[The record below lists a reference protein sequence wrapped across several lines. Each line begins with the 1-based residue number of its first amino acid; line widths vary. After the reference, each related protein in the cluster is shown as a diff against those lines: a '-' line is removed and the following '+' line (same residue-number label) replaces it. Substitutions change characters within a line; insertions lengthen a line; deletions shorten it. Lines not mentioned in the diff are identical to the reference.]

1 MLDNNYGTINS
12 LTVTM
17 LIEDYSGYDEG
28 LLAQHGISFL
38 LEAKTV
44 KGSKTILFDAGQSAD
59 PILHNMKMLGKDP
72 SDIDMVIL
80 SHCHSDHTGGLVD
93 ILKAIGSKRLPVIAH
108 PATYRS
114 NFVLKPA
121 FKSFG
126 MEPANSAALI
136 ESAGGEMLLVAETLA
151 LAPGIVTTG
160 EITDKIDFEANP
172 TLSMFTLDKGEVVS
186 DSMLDDLSMVFILDE
201 GLVIVTGCSHAGVIS
216 IIETAVRITGV
227 ERVAAVIGGFHLIDA
242 DDARIEATVK
252 KMADY
257 NIDRIY
263 TGHCTGLKAEARLQQ
278 AFGKKFK
285 KTHTGIIIKF

>member
-1 MLDNNYGTINS
+1 MLDNNYGTLNA

-28 LLAQHGISFL
+28 FLAQHGISFL
-38 LEAKTV
+38 LEAETV
-44 KGSKTILFDAGQSAD
+44 EGSKKILFDTGQSAE

-72 SDIDMVIL
+72 SAIDLVIL
-80 SHCHSDHTGGLVD
+80 SHCHSDHTGGLVGM
-93 ILKAIGSKRLPVIAH
+93 LEAIGRKRVPVIAH
-108 PATYRS
+108 PAINRS

-126 MEPANSAALI
+126 MGPANSAVLI
-136 ESAGGEMLLVAETLA
+136 ESVGGEMLLVTEPLA

-160 EITDKIDFEANP
+160 EITDKIDFEASP
-172 TLSMFTLDKGEVVS
+172 TLSMFTLDKGQTIS
-186 DSMLDDLSMVFILDE
+186 DPMSDDLSLVFILDE

-216 IIETAVRITGV
+216 IIETAVRMTGV

-252 KMADY
+252 KLADY

-263 TGHCTGLKAEARLQQ
+263 TGHCTGLKAEARLYQ

-285 KTHTGIIIKF
+285 KTHTGIIVKF

>member
-1 MLDNNYGTINS
+1 MLDSNYGTLNA

-28 LLAQHGISFL
+28 FLAQHGISFL
-38 LEAKTV
+38 LEAETA
-44 KGSKTILFDAGQSAD
+44 KGSKKILFDAGQSAD

-72 SDIDMVIL
+72 SAIDLVVL
-80 SHCHSDHTGGLVD
+80 SHCHSDHTGGLVGM
-93 ILKAIGSKRLPVIAH
+93 LEAIGRKRVPVIAH
-108 PATYRS
+108 PAIYRS

-121 FKSFG
+121 FKSFA
-126 MEPANSAALI
+126 MEPSNSAALI
-136 ESAGGEMLLVAETLA
+136 ESAGGEILLVSEPFA

-172 TLSMFTLDKGEVVS
+172 TLAMLTLNDGKTVE
-186 DSMLDDLSMVFILDE
+186 DRMPDDLSLVFVLDE

-216 IIETAVRITGV
+216 IIETAVRMTGV

-252 KMADY
+252 KLADY
-257 NIDRIY
+257 TIGKIY
-263 TGHCTGLKAEARLQQ
+263 TGHCTGLKAEAGLQQ

-285 KTHTGIIIKF
+285 KTHTGITIKF

>member
-1 MLDNNYGTINS
+1 MLDNDYGTLNA

-28 LLAQHGISFL
+28 FLAQHGISFL
-38 LEAKTV
+38 LEAETI

-72 SDIDMVIL
+72 SAIDLVVL
-80 SHCHSDHTGGLVD
+80 SHCHSDHTGGLVGM
-93 ILKAIGSKRLPVIAH
+93 LEAIGRKRVPVIAH
-108 PATYRS
+108 PTIYRS

-126 MEPANSAALI
+126 MGPASSSALI
-136 ESAGGEMLLVAETLA
+136 ESVGGEMLLVAEPLA
-151 LAPGIVTTG
+151 LVPGIVTTG
-160 EITDKIDFEANP
+160 EIADKIDFEADP
-172 TLSMFTLDKGEVVS
+172 TLAVLTLNDGKTIE
-186 DSMLDDLSMVFILDE
+186 DRMPDDLSLVFVLDE

-216 IIETAVRITGV
+216 IIETALRMTGV

-252 KMADY
+252 KLADY
-257 NIDRIY
+257 NIGRIY
-263 TGHCTGLKAEARLQQ
+263 TGHCTGLKAEAKLQQ
-278 AFGKKFK
+278 AYGKKFK
-285 KTHTGIIIKF
+285 KTHTGITIKF